1 MSIKAF
7 YIDSRRE
14 RKNAMSK
21 NVLILSGSP
30 RRGGNSDL
38 LCEEFMRGAAYAGN
52 QVEKIFLRSK
62 KIGYCN
68 ACYYCK
74 QSGGICAI
82 KDDMAEIL
90 SKMHQADVI
99 VLASPVY
106 FYSIDAQMKTVIDR
120 TVAQWTQIKNKEFY
134 YIMTAAEDSRHAMDC
149 TLECFRGLAACLS
162 GSREMGVIYG
172 TGVYEAGEV
181 KDTPAMK
188 EAFEAGKSI

>member
-172 TGVYEAGEV
+172 TGVYEAGAV

-188 EAFEAGKSI
+188 EAFEAGKTI

>member
-1 MSIKAF
+1 MSIKAS
-7 YIDSRRE
+7 YINLRRE

-134 YIMTAAEDSRHAMDC
+134 YIMTAAENSRHAMDC

-162 GSREMGVIYG
+162 GSRERDVIYG
-172 TGVYEAGEV
+172 TGVYEAGAV

>member
-1 MSIKAF
+1 MSIKAS
-7 YIDSRRE
+7 YINFRRE

-82 KDDMAEIL
+82 KDDIAEIL

-134 YIMTAAEDSRHAMDC
+134 YIMTAAENSRHAMDC

-172 TGVYEAGEV
+172 TGVYEAGAV

>member
-172 TGVYEAGEV
+172 TGVYEAGAV